1 MKPFHSL
8 SNKESKKIVGL
19 MSGTS
24 VDGVDASLVE
34 VKGKGLE
41 TEVDLIAF
49 DTFPFSADIRQRIFE
64 LFNPENSS
72 VDKICQMN
80 FLIGKIFAEKA
91 IQVIKSANLKP
102 SDVDLIGSHGQ
113 TIYHLPPKE
122 DAKYVPSTLQIG
134 ESAVIAYHTKIP
146 VMADFRV
153 ADMAAGGQGAP
164 LVSYVDFLL
173 FRKPDKTIAL
183 QNIGGI
189 ANLTLIPANA
199 RADQVVASD
208 TGPGNMIIDAV
219 TEIVTNGRQ
228 QFDRDGQIASQGC
241 IHPQLISKWMDHP
254 FIKEVPPK
262 TTGREDFGQQFAMQT
277 IKDSKDYKLSNTD
290 IVATVT
296 EFTAQTIFYHYQT
309 FLLPYHKIEKILVS
323 GGGIHNRT
331 LIKRISDLFDPISI
345 ESAPFN
351 DAKEAIA
358 FAVLANEAIH
368 GHTGNLPQVTGAT
381 ASVILGKFVPA
392 PTQICSITREVLKFC

>member
-1 MKPFHSL
+1 MKSFHSL
-8 SNKESKKIVGL
+8 SNKDSKKIIGL

-34 VKGKGLE
+34 IRGKGFE
-41 TEVDLIAF
+41 TEVNLIAF
-49 DTFPFSADIRQRIFE
+49 DTLPFPTDIRQRILE
-64 LFNPENSS
+64 LFNPEDSS

-80 FLIGKIFAEKA
+80 FLIGKIFAETA
-91 IQVIKSANLKP
+91 IQVIKSANLEP

-113 TIYHLPPKE
+113 TLYHLPPKKG
-122 DAKYVPSTLQIG
+122 AKYVPSTLQIG
-134 ESAVIAYHTKIP
+134 EPAVIAYHTKTP

-153 ADMAAGGQGAP
+153 SDMAAGGQGAP

-173 FRKPDKTIAL
+173 FRKQNKTIAL

-189 ANLTLIPANA
+189 ANFTLIPANA
-199 RADQVVASD
+199 RENQVIASD

-219 TEIVTNGRQ
+219 TEIVTNGQQ
-228 QFDRDGQIASQGC
+228 QFDRGGQIASQGH
-241 IHPQLISKWMDHP
+241 IHPQLIRKWMNHP

-277 IKDSKDYKLSNTD
+277 IKDSKDSKLSNTD

-296 EFTAQTIFYHYQT
+296 EFTAQTIYYHYKT
-309 FLLPYHKIEKILVS
+309 FLLPHHAIEKILIS
-323 GGGIHNRT
+323 GGGMHNHT
-331 LIKRISDLFDPISI
+331 LIKRISKLLDPISI
-345 ESAPFN
+345 EPAPFN

-368 GHTGNLPQVTGAT
+368 GHKGNLPQVTGAET
-381 ASVILGKFVPA
+381 SMILGKFVPA
-392 PTQICSITREVLKFC
+392 PP

>member
-1 MKPFHSL
+1 MESFHSL

-80 FLIGKIFAEKA
+80 FLIGKIFAERA

-183 QNIGGI
+183 QNLGGI

-199 RADQVVASD
+199 RADQVIASD

-228 QFDRDGQIASQGC
+228 QFDRDGHIASQGC

-296 EFTAQTIFYHYQT
+296 EFTAQTIYHYYKT
-309 FLLPYHKIEKILVS
+309 FLLPHYTIEKILVS
-323 GGGIHNRT
+323 GGGIHNHT
-331 LIKRISDLFDPISI
+331 LIKRISNLFGPISI
-345 ESAPFN
+345 EPAPFN

-368 GHTGNLPQVTGAT
+368 GHKGNLPQVTGAKGP
-381 ASVILGKFVPA
+381 VILGKFVPA
-392 PTQICSITREVLKFC
+392 PPLI

>member
-1 MKPFHSL
+1 MESFHSL

-24 VDGVDASLVE
+24 TDGVDASLVE

-49 DTFPFSADIRQRIFE
+49 ETLPFPEDIRQRIFE
-64 LFNPENSS
+64 LFNPEKSS

-80 FLIGKIFAEKA
+80 FLIGEIFAETA
-91 IQVIKSANLKP
+91 IKVIKSANLMLNN
-102 SDVDLIGSHGQ
+102 VDLIGSHGQ
-113 TIYHLPPKE
+113 TIYHLPPQKH
-122 DAKYVPSTLQIG
+122 AKKYVPSTLQIG
-134 ESAVIAYHTKIP
+134 EPAVIAHRTKTP
-146 VMADFRV
+146 VVADFRV

-173 FRKPDKTIAL
+173 FRQQDKTIAL

-199 RADQVVASD
+199 RAEQVVASD

-228 QFDRDGQIASQGC
+228 QFDRDGQIANQGRIC
-241 IHPQLISKWMDHP
+241 SQLINKWMDHP
-254 FIKEVPPK
+254 FIKGIPPK
-262 TTGREDFGQQFAMQT
+262 TTGREDFGQQFAMQA
-277 IKDSKDYKLSNTD
+277 IKDSKDKKLSNAD

-323 GGGIHNRT
+323 GGGIHNRI

-392 PTQICSITREVLKFC
+392 PT

>member
-1 MKPFHSL
+1 
-8 SNKESKKIVGL
+8 

-24 VDGVDASLVE
+24 ADGVDASLVE
-34 VKGKGLE
+34 IKGKGFE
-41 TEVDLIAF
+41 TEVNLIAF
-49 DTFPFSADIRQRIFE
+49 DTFPFSTDIRQRILE

-80 FLIGKIFAEKA
+80 FLIGEIFAETA
-91 IQVIKSANLKP
+91 IQVIKSANLEP

-113 TIYHLPPKE
+113 TLYHLPPKKG
-122 DAKYVPSTLQIG
+122 AKYVPSTLQIG
-134 ESAVIAYHTKIP
+134 EPAVIAYHTKTP
-146 VMADFRV
+146 VIADFRV

-173 FRKPDKTIAL
+173 FRKQNKTIAL

-199 RADQVVASD
+199 REDQVIASD

-228 QFDRDGQIASQGC
+228 QFDLEGRIASQGC
-241 IHPQLISKWMDHP
+241 ICPQLISKWMDHP
-254 FIKEVPPK
+254 FIKEAPTK
-262 TTGREDFGQQFAMQT
+262 TTGREDFGQHFAVQV
-277 IKDSKDYKLSNTD
+277 IKDSKDNRLSNADT
-290 IVATVT
+290 VATVT
-296 EFTAQTIFYHYQT
+296 EFTAQTIFYYYQT
-309 FLLPYHKIEKILVS
+309 FLLPYYTIEKILVS

-345 ESAPFN
+345 EPAPFN

-368 GHTGNLPQVTGAT
+368 GHKGNLPQVTGAET
-381 ASVILGKFVPA
+381 SMILGKFVPA
-392 PTQICSITREVLKFC
+392 PP

>member
-34 VKGKGLE
+34 IKGKGLE

-164 LVSYVDFLL
+164 LISYVDFLL

-199 RADQVVASD
+199 RADQVVAAD

-219 TEIVTNGRQ
+219 TEIITNGRQ

-277 IKDSKDYKLSNTD
+277 IKDSKENK
-290 IVATVT
+290 
-296 EFTAQTIFYHYQT
+296 
-309 FLLPYHKIEKILVS
+309 
-323 GGGIHNRT
+323 
-331 LIKRISDLFDPISI
+331 
-345 ESAPFN
+345 
-351 DAKEAIA
+351 
-358 FAVLANEAIH
+358 
-368 GHTGNLPQVTGAT
+368 
-381 ASVILGKFVPA
+381 
-392 PTQICSITREVLKFC
+392 